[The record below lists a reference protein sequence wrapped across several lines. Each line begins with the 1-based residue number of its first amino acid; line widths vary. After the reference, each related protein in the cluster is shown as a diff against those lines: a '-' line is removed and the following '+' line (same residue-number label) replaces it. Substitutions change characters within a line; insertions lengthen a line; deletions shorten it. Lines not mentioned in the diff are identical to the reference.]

1 MAAKLRVLCVHG
13 YRQNDQMFREKTGA
27 FRKLVKGIVDF
38 VFVVAPHVVPEPE
51 NLARDA
57 RMQERGWWF
66 SRANQSYNATDATD
80 FCLGY
85 EDSLEVLDECFEREG
100 PFDGVLSFSQ
110 GASLVSLLAAGK
122 LKDPSSKV
130 KFRFAILVSGF
141 KSALT
146 AHQNA
151 YTSAIDC
158 PSLHIFGDSDGVI
171 PVHLSVDLAET
182 FESAQ
187 TFRHSGGHYVLA
199 SAELK
204 PTLVDFL
211 KPFLAV

>member
-13 YRQNDQMFREKTGA
+13 YRQNDQIFREKTGA
-27 FRKLVKGIVDF
+27 FRKLAKGIVDF
-38 VFVVAPHVVPEPE
+38 VFVAAPHVVPEPD
-51 NLARDA
+51 NLAKDA

-66 SRANQSYNATDATD
+66 SRADQSYNATDTTD
-80 FCLGY
+80 ICLGY
-85 EDSLEVLDECFEREG
+85 EESLDTLEAYFEREG
-100 PFDGVLSFSQ
+100 PFDGMFSFSQ

-122 LKDPSSKV
+122 LKDPFSKV

-141 KSALT
+141 RSALT

-151 YTSAIDC
+151 YTTTIAC
-158 PSLHIFGDSDGVI
+158 PSLHIFGDSDSVI
-171 PVHLSVDLAET
+171 PVRLSVELAEA
-182 FESAQ
+182 FENAQ

-204 PTLVDFL
+204 ATLVDFL
-211 KPFLAV
+211 KPFVSM

>member
-1 MAAKLRVLCVHG
+1 MHG

-27 FRKLVKGIVDF
+27 FRKLVKGYVDF
-38 VFVVAPHVVPEPE
+38 VFAVAPHVVPEPE

-57 RMQERGWWF
+57 KIQERGWWF
-66 SRANQSYNATDATD
+66 SRADLSYNATDTTD
-80 FCLGY
+80 ICIGY
-85 EDSLEVLDECFEREG
+85 EDSLDSLEECFEREG
-100 PFDGVLSFSQ
+100 PFDGMLSFSQ
-110 GASLVSLLAAGK
+110 GASFVSLLAASR

-171 PVHLSVDLAET
+171 PVHLSVDLAKT
-182 FESAQ
+182 FENAC
-187 TFRHSGGHYVLA
+187 TFCHSGGHYVLA

-204 PTLVDFL
+204 AVLVDFL
-211 KPFLAV
+211 KPFMSV

>member
-38 VFVVAPHVVPEPE
+38 VFVAAPHVVPEPE

-66 SRANQSYNATDATD
+66 SRADQSYNAADATD
-80 FCLGY
+80 ICLGY
-85 EDSLEVLDECFEREG
+85 EDSLDVLEAYFEREG
-100 PFDGVLSFSQ
+100 PFDGMLSFSQ
-110 GASLVSLLAAGK
+110 GASLVSLLAAGR

-141 KSALT
+141 KSALK
-146 AHQNA
+146 AHQNT
-151 YTSAIDC
+151 YTTAIAC
-158 PSLHIFGDSDGVI
+158 PSLHIFGDSDSVI
-171 PVHLSVDLAET
+171 PAHLSVDLAEA
-182 FESAQ
+182 FENAQ
-187 TFRHSGGHYVLA
+187 IFRHSGGHYVLA

-204 PTLVDFL
+204 TTLIDFL
-211 KPFLAV
+211 KPFMTT